1 MKLKH
6 DNLLT
11 QLCHFGFRCEEKTA
25 DGFLRYTRRIGNLL
39 ITVANGQFENKIRI
53 SMLQDKDGHIRTS
66 YHDLHAYTDLIGA
79 LAQAGLLLEESYVM
93 HHVDEA
99 KPEQTYDMRE
109 NPLVMFPKK
118 PEGFMI

>member
-6 DNLLT
+6 DHMLA

-25 DGFLRYTRRIGNLL
+25 DGFLRYSRRIGDLL
-39 ITVANGQFENKIRI
+39 ITVANGQFENKIRL
-53 SMLQDKDGHIRTS
+53 SMLEDKEGHIRTS

-79 LAQAGLLLEESYVM
+79 LAQAGMLLEESYVL
-93 HHVDEA
+93 HHHEEDHATV
-99 KPEQTYDMRE
+99 YDMHE
-109 NPLVMFPKK
+109 NQLIAFPKK